1 MSDDP
6 GERLAQQQV
15 AARLGIP
22 RARRHIFLCCDQTEP
37 KCCSEE
43 RGLAAWQFL
52 KARLKELGLSEQG
65 GVQRTKANCLRVC
78 RGGPIAVVYPE
89 GTWYGVCDPPV
100 LEEIVQQHLIRGQ
113 VVREH
118 LITAQPLAG
127 GGLDMKGDWNRRAAA
142 NAEYYIATHD
152 DPQPEAFR
160 RSGERDVKLFFDGL
174 WELLRQDRTAV
185 DIGCG
190 IGRMDEFV
198 APRVGQLI
206 GVDVS
211 GEMVRKATA
220 RLDHL
225 ANVRFVEGDG
235 YSLPLA
241 AGSVDLVFSHIVFQ
255 HMPRLVARGY
265 FAEVARVLKAG
276 GDFVFQMPEAVPGA
290 PADPPTEDTFEMRF
304 WREEELKSAL
314 VALGFAW
321 VECRRFP
328 VQTPLLDFNQ
338 LRVHVR
344 RG

>member
-1 MSDDP
+1 MSDDSA
-6 GERLAQQQV
+6 ELQAQRQV
-15 AARLGIP
+15 ADKLGIP
-22 RARRHIFLCCDQTEP
+22 RTQRHILLCCEQTEP
-37 KCCSEE
+37 KCCSLE
-43 RGLAAWQFL
+43 RGRAAWAFL
-52 KARLKELGLSEQG
+52 KARLRELGLSEHG
-65 GVQRTKANCLRVC
+65 GVQRTRANCLRLC

-89 GTWYGVCDPPV
+89 GAWYGQCDPPV
-100 LEEIVQQHLIRGQ
+100 LERIVQQHLIRGQ
-113 VVREH
+113 VVAEH
-118 LITAQPLAG
+118 LITAQPLSG
-127 GGLDMKGDWNRRAAA
+127 GGLDMKRDWNQRAAE

-152 DPQPEAFR
+152 DTAPDAFR
-160 RSGERDVKLFFDGL
+160 ASGERDVNVFFDGL
-174 WELLRQDRTAV
+174 WELLRRDRVVV

-220 RLDHL
+220 RLSHL

-235 YSLPLA
+235 WSLPLD

-255 HMPRLVARGY
+255 HMPRLVAKGY

-304 WREEELKSAL
+304 WREEELRGVL
-314 VALGFAW
+314 VGLGFEW

-338 LRVHVR
+338 LRVRVR
-344 RG
+344 R